1 MRNLAFLPLFIF
13 AFTPAVAGP
22 LDSPR
27 GTQLVSAPRYVAAPS
42 TDVRPVPRERSDF
55 ADNRPGAARPSSMGG
70 GFIEFLFSGA
80 NQGGELPRGRN
91 QRPWEDMSERYGSDG
106 RVLNANRED
115 PRIRYEQP
123 KPAMDPRFF
132 KQVVDYPSKEK
143 PGTVVIDTPNRFL
156 YLVEEDGKAVRYG
169 IGVGRPGFEWAGV
182 KTVSAMKEWPEWRP
196 PAEMRMRRPDLPE
209 YMAGGPENPLGARAM
224 YLGSS
229 LYRIHGS
236 NEPHT
241 IGQAVSSGCIRMKNE
256 DVIDL
261 YGKVKVGTKVIVI

>member
-1 MRNLAFLPLFIF
+1 MRRLVLIPLFVF
-13 AFTPAVAGP
+13 AFTPAVADP
-22 LDSPR
+22 LDGPR
-27 GTQLVSAPRYVAAPS
+27 GTQMVRAPRYVAAPS
-42 TDVRPVPRERSDF
+42 INERAAPRERSDF
-55 ADNRPGAARPSSMGG
+55 ADNRPGAARPRSMGG

-91 QRPWEDMSERYGSDG
+91 QRPWEDMSGG
-106 RVLNANRED
+106 RILNASRED
-115 PRIRYEQP
+115 PTVRYDRP

-132 KQVVDYPSKEK
+132 KQIVDYPTNEK

-156 YLVEEDGKAVRYG
+156 YYVEGDGKAIRYG

-182 KTVSAMKEWPEWRP
+182 KTVSQKKEWPEWRP

-261 YGKVKVGTKVIVI
+261 YDKVKVGTKVIVI